1 MIKRPQRLL
10 DIRSNRSLWLE
21 SLESRSLFDASGELV
36 EASPSPAWFAHFDQA
51 ENAPFDN
58 IPLGADGAMS
68 ESRRVPFVGPR
79 ASVHSEWIVRFN
91 SMTSIENPTSLDIG
105 ALLNENSVQFELIRG
120 LGVPGLVQV
129 RSFAT
134 TAAGAESA
142 LANKA
147 IVKSFQA
154 NDMISGERFPNDSDF
169 GNLVGLHN
177 VGQFGAQPDAD
188 IDAVE
193 AWNQTVGSP
202 TVVVGVVDSGIDVTH
217 PDLYL
222 NVWINQGEILASKR
236 EGLQDTD
243 SDGLI
248 TFYDLNSPINA
259 SLVRDLNSNGYIDA
273 IDLLQD
279 PLWSDG
285 LDTDHN
291 GFIDDFF
298 GWNFRTGSNEPF
310 APNNPSDTLGHG
322 THVAGTIGAIGNNTI
337 GVTGVNW
344 KTSLMSLKFLDQNN
358 QGDTA
363 SAIAAINYATMMRT
377 QFDTN
382 VRVLNSSWGQSGSP
396 NNVLRNSIQAAGNSG
411 ILLVAAAGNGNVLGQ
426 GVDNDRTPFY
436 PASYDLEG
444 IIAVA
449 ASDSKDSLAAF
460 SNFGGTS
467 VDIAAPGVGIRSTL
481 PGGRYGEANGT
492 SMATPMVSG
501 TAALI
506 WSELPQASV
515 AEVRKAILESADSKP
530 EFASLISSGGR
541 LNASGAVAS
550 KVFSPTATVVSV
562 NNISTVGSGVQEI
575 TVQYSDRNGLDKNTI
590 GDDDLVIQHQ
600 WGNRETFS
608 ASLKSGSVHV
618 ASDVQSI
625 LATYLMTAP
634 GGVWDP
640 LDFGTYSISTAAG
653 SILSLRQKTPI
664 RSQTIGSFQV
674 KIIDPTVSY
683 VDVFGDSL
691 DGSSLRSAIALSNSN
706 PTLQRTIILEAG
718 RYTIDIPHQSNSS
731 FGFGSVRPYDFCSS
745 SPAPSGW
752 SDSTNGDFDV
762 QGKLTIV
769 GDSHD
774 LTAIDG
780 KNLDRVFKV
789 HQGASLSLQRLT
801 ITGGDSPAQQ
811 GGGGIL
817 SAGHVELDQ
826 VLVKGNRA
834 LGTSAFP
841 NRGGGI
847 AMWGGDI
854 SISESQIS
862 ENQSDFGGG
871 VFLCG
876 QAAANTN
883 RSTIDN
889 NRGGGFVSYSTA
901 DSTIEN
907 STISSNFGG
916 AIISR
921 ARDFAGGLGMSYSPT
936 ISRDGKQIAYLSNTA
951 NLVQGDTNAN
961 SDVFVYDT
969 TTQYVTRAS
978 VSSAQQQAN
987 KPIEA
992 PAINGDGSKIAFLSA
1007 SSTLAAGDD
1016 LFSKDV
1022 FIRDRSTNVTTMESR
1037 TSNTSRDARGVP
1049 AISDDGNTL
1058 VFQQSVADDA
1068 INSWGVFV
1076 ADRVAGTRERVQL
1089 NVDSDIANI
1098 AFLNASGISGDGRFV
1113 TIASGVSG
1121 TPDENF
1127 HDIYIYDRNTKTLE
1141 KPDLRLPQSI
1151 ANGSN
1156 YDPSLNYDGRFM
1168 AFVSDDTGLIVGD
1181 TNNTADVFIYDRV
1194 SRLVTRVS
1202 QTKNGTQANGASSSP
1217 ALSSD
1222 GKFIAFSSDAS
1233 NLIAGDNNALSD
1245 VFVVDRSNG
1254 NIERISVA
1262 NDLTEAN
1269 GGSFSPSI
1277 SGDGRF
1283 VVFESEANNLDAS
1296 PIQHRTPAG
1305 PAHRQVYLFDRVT
1318 RTTKSISDFNQ
1329 PSTLRVSNSTV
1340 VFNTGD
1346 ETVSGNVET
1355 KDSLYAGNLV
1365 GFDFGANTASLGNNV
1380 LASASAQGA
1389 LKNSDIIER
1398 TLALNLGK
1406 FSSLGQL
1413 PPGYPLLQGNPAIDS
1428 ASRESDGSLD
1438 QWNRPRV
1445 QSDVGALEAVSAIV
1459 KGSVFADLNANSTKD
1474 ANEQGLPEL
1483 TVFVDSHAD
1492 GVLQADE
1499 QSVKT
1504 TLGADNTADGREQGS
1519 YALENLAPGKQNIR
1533 VLVPTEWQ
1541 ASAEPI
1547 QRVGLGTVQGNGPS
1561 SQATTSAS
1569 GRVVAFVSTANN
1581 LVSGDDANPNIFVFD
1596 RGQQS
1601 IVRVPIGGTNLS
1613 VLGIVGQEEQYVLLR
1628 SGDLIYLFDRR
1639 TTALESISVSNTG
1652 ELANAH
1658 SDSASASSDGEWIAF
1673 SSFAN
1678 NIVPNDTDNFADVFL
1693 YNRTTRSVESITTAA
1708 NGVQGN
1714 NDSEEPRISSDGR
1727 FVAFI
1732 SDASNLVPN
1741 DHNGLGDA
1749 FLYDRVSRS
1758 IQRVNVSNSG
1768 AESNSF
1774 TFPPALSGNGR
1785 YVVFQSLASN
1795 LVVGDTNRNS
1805 DLFVYD
1811 RITQTTER
1819 LSVSLPTGSQTNVSP
1834 SLSEDGQYV
1843 VFDSLNSVLSN
1854 TDRTTTKSVFVYD
1867 RFATPN
1873 IAGATAPL
1881 LSLVSKSLA
1890 GQVNDGDSL
1899 RANISSDGRSIVF
1912 ESRSSNLVANDTN
1925 QLSDIFISPNPY
1937 ENANRAISLQVGQE
1951 LNSLDIGLV
1960 PNPGQ
1965 ILGAVFED
1973 LSSNGVLE
1981 EGEPGL
1987 SGWAVYLDLN
1997 ANNRRDVG
2005 EPTAISQ
2012 SDGSYRFGDVP
2023 SFRSYVIGI
2032 EVPSGWDTTT
2042 LPTTSS
2048 TVFLQAG
2055 GTIEQRNYGFKK
2067 QGTTGQFE
2075 NARIEGRV
2083 FADNNNDGIQQS
2095 NEFGTSGVEVY
2106 LDLNGNESRDFDEPR
2121 NVTDSLGNYFFANL
2135 GSRTYTVRTVLAEG
2149 TNLTSPLG
2157 NRFGSS
2163 NQSFS
2168 ANSTALS
2175 KPQDVILDDFDG
2187 KNGPDVVVAL
2197 YSGNAIVVQLN
2208 DGNGKLQA
2216 PVQVSVTPNGQGPT
2230 ALASGQLNRLGST
2243 DLVVANS
2250 LNSTVSVF
2258 LDFNTSGFTQS
2269 TVVSLGASPTDIKL
2283 ADMDSDGD
2291 LDILVSTQSGSQ
2303 TGQIRILLN
2312 DGNGLFTLGPT
2323 IGSGGKR
2330 PVSLVAGDFN
2340 GDRILDIAVA
2350 NQGDFGRTN
2359 DNGNVAVL
2367 LGRSGGGFE
2376 APATYIVG
2384 ASPLSIDLGDLNGDG
2399 FQDLVA
2405 VNFSVNTASILRGSA
2420 SGAFAVLQ
2428 DQLSVGQGPVQ
2439 VSIVDIDGDQDK
2451 DILVSN
2457 LRSKSISIL
2466 RNRFSQDIIGNP
2478 NGLVFEP
2485 AESFGVAEIS
2495 IGPRLVFATADMDR
2509 SGTMDMALIN
2519 SETNSLQLLSN
2530 ELIGGAH
2537 RMQLTGV
2544 GTTSNQNFGMR
2555 SQILKPRLDPIS
2567 GPVETLEDTASVSI
2581 PLTGIA
2587 RGRSSGPPLRVTVNS
2602 SNSLLIPNPVV
2613 NYVTGAA
2620 NGRIDFVPAS
2630 NANGTALLNVVVRDA
2645 GADGVFDTLDD
2656 GAAEQSVSVI
2666 VKPVNDPPTVQLRG
2680 NQIAT
2685 LGSNLRRVAN
2695 FASAFASG
2703 GGSDEQSQSIAE
2715 YLVSNDRTDLFLVQ
2729 PAIDNDGNLRFQA
2742 GLTRTGIAAISVQ
2755 VRDNGGTVFGGMDRS
2770 VVQTFQITITD
2781 LADGEIDFGDAPTS
2795 AQSLFASSYPTQ
2807 LKDNG
2812 ARHVI
2817 GSLYL
2822 GSFVDNELDGQPA
2835 KDALGDDING
2845 NNLNTDDEDGIV
2857 FAVSAIAS
2865 LNVPTLSSVVAYAS
2879 ADAKLDAWIDFN
2891 QDGDWNDSGE
2901 QILASVS
2908 VVSGPNLVAFTIP
2921 AGAKAGTT
2929 FSRFRLSSAGGLT
2942 TTGQAEDGEVED
2954 YPFSILGNQA
2964 SNTLII
2970 DSSEIG
2976 DHQVS
2981 ILDGQLIVRSTNKP
2995 IFSAPVSNIGR
3006 LKFASPTG
3014 PSTYEI
3020 LSPGTN
3026 LFGTLDYSDIGRNVT
3041 IATSNAKVDLTTM
3054 PAGALLGLRNI
3065 DLSADVPQEF
3075 FFNASNIASLNAD
3088 KFLGIVLGNQDTLQ
3102 TVSPWVLSNRQIEQ
3116 NASWQVFQ
3124 QGVSAIKIHSPTSW
3138 QNPTNRF
3145 DADGDGRLSP
3155 LDVLVI
3161 INHLNRLAGSNSN
3174 STLPVF
3180 DPANPLGQFFVDV
3193 NGSNSCEPLDVL
3205 EVINQ
3210 INRAASGSGEGEP
3223 RVSDVLEPWSW
3234 GETVRGIQRDFDEED
3249 RNFGAYA
3256 LSRRLDQAF
3265 AEFAEDWFS

>member
-1 MIKRPQRLL
+1 MKRPERLS
-10 DIRSNRSLWLE
+10 DNRPNRSLWLE
-21 SLESRSLFDASGELV
+21 SLESRFLFDASGELV
-36 EASPSPAWFAHFDQA
+36 EASPAPAWFANFDQVA
-51 ENAPFDN
+51 NTSLSHEVATS
-58 IPLGADGAMS
+58 GT
-68 ESRRVPFVGPR
+68 RRVPFVGPR
-79 ASVHSEWIVRFN
+79 ASVQSDWIVHLN
-91 SMTSIENPTSLDIG
+91 SMSTIENPNSLDIG

-134 TAAGAESA
+134 TSAGAEFA
-142 LANKA
+142 LTNKA

-154 NDMISGERFPNDSDF
+154 NEIISGERFPNDSDF

-177 VGQFGAQPDAD
+177 VGQFGAQPDSD

-193 AWNQTVGSP
+193 AWDQTVGSP
-202 TVVVGVVDSGIDVTH
+202 TVVVGVIDSGIDVTH

-222 NVWINQGEILASKR
+222 NVWINQGEIPSSNRA
-236 EGLQDTD
+236 GLQDTD

-248 TFYDLNSPINA
+248 TFYDLNSPLNA
-259 SLVRDLNSNGYIDA
+259 SSVRDLNSNGYIDA

-344 KTSLMSLKFLDQNN
+344 NTSLMSLKFLDQNN

-377 QFDTN
+377 QYDTN

-396 NNVLRNSIQAAGNSG
+396 NNLLLNSIQVAGNFG

-436 PASYDLEG
+436 PASYDLEN
-444 IIAVA
+444 IVAVT

-506 WSELPQASV
+506 WSELPQATV
-515 AEVRKAILESADSKP
+515 AEVRKAIFDSADSTP
-530 EFASLISSGGR
+530 ELASLVSSGGR

-550 KVFSPTATVVSV
+550 KIFSPVATVFAVS
-562 NNISTVGSGVQEI
+562 NISSAGSDVQEI
-575 TVQYSDRNGLDKNTI
+575 TVQYSDRNGLNATTI

-600 WGNRETFS
+600 RGTRETFH
-608 ASLKSGSVHV
+608 ASLKTGSVHV
-618 ASDVQSI
+618 ASDGQSI

-640 LDFGTYSISTAAG
+640 LDFGTYSVSTVAG
-653 SILSLRQKTPI
+653 SVLSLRQNTPI

-674 KIIDPTVSY
+674 KILDPAVSY
-683 VDVFGDSL
+683 VDVFRDSL

-706 PTLQRTIILEAG
+706 PTVQRTIILEAG
-718 RYTIDIPHQSNSS
+718 RYTIDIPHQSNPG
-731 FGFGSVRPYDFCSS
+731 FGFGSVQPHEFCSS
-745 SPAPSGW
+745 SLSPSGW
-752 SDSTNGDFDV
+752 SDSTNGDFDI

-789 HQGASLSLQRLT
+789 HQNASLTLQRLT
-801 ITGGDSPAQQ
+801 IAGGDSPVEQ

-834 LGTSAFP
+834 LGSTASP

-847 AMWGGDI
+847 ALWGGDL

-876 QAAANTN
+876 QATANTD

-907 STISSNFGG
+907 STVSSNFGG
-916 AIISR
+916 AIFSR
-921 ARDFAGGLGMSYSPT
+921 ARDFAGGAGVSYSPT
-936 ISRDGKQIAYLSNTA
+936 ISRDGRQIAYLSNAA
-951 NLVQGDTNAN
+951 NLVQGDTNGN
-961 SDVFVYDT
+961 SDVFVYDM
-969 TTQYVTRAS
+969 TTQYLTRAS
-978 VSSAQQQAN
+978 VSSTQQQAN
-987 KPIEA
+987 RPVEA
-992 PAINGDGSKIAFLSA
+992 PVINGDGSKIAFLSA

-1022 FIRDRSTNVTTMESR
+1022 FLRDRSANSTTLESK
-1037 TSNTSRDARGVP
+1037 TSSTSRDARGIP

-1058 VFQQSVADDA
+1058 VFQQSVTDDA
-1068 INSWGVFV
+1068 VNSWGVFI
-1076 ADRVAGTRERVQL
+1076 ADRIAGTRERINL
-1089 NVDSDIANI
+1089 NLDNNTANI
-1098 AFLNASGISGDGRFV
+1098 AFLNASGTSGDGRYV
-1113 TIASGVSG
+1113 SIASGVTG

-1127 HDIYIYDRNTKTLE
+1127 HDIYIYDRNAKTLE
-1141 KPDLRLPQSI
+1141 KPDLRLSQSF

-1156 YDPSLNYDGRFM
+1156 FDPILNSDGRFM
-1168 AFVSDDTGLIVGD
+1168 AFVSDDTGLIGGD
-1181 TNNTADVFIYDRV
+1181 TNNAADVFIYDRDSHSV
-1194 SRLVTRVS
+1194 ARVS

-1217 ALSSD
+1217 ALNSD
-1222 GKFIAFSSDAS
+1222 SRFIAFSSDAS
-1233 NLIAGDNNALSD
+1233 NLVSGDNNALSD
-1245 VFVVDRSNG
+1245 IFVVDRSTG
-1254 NIERISVA
+1254 AIERISLA
-1262 NDLTEAN
+1262 SDLTDAN

-1283 VVFESEANNLDAS
+1283 VAFESEANNLDAS
-1296 PIQHRTPAG
+1296 PLQHRTPPG
-1305 PAHRQVYLFDRVT
+1305 PAHRQVYVFDRVT

-1329 PSTLRVSNSTV
+1329 PSTLQVSNSTV

-1346 ETVSGNVET
+1346 ETVSGNVAT

-1365 GFDFGANTASLGNNV
+1365 GFDLGVKTASLGNNV
-1380 LASASAQGA
+1380 LASASAAGTP
-1389 LKNSDIIER
+1389 KNSDIIER

-1428 ASRESDGSLD
+1428 ASPASDGSLD
-1438 QWNRPRV
+1438 QWNRLRV
-1445 QSDVGALEAVSAIV
+1445 RSDIGALEAVSAIV
-1459 KGSVFADLNANSTKD
+1459 KGAVFADLNANSTND

-1483 TVFVDSHAD
+1483 TVFVDSNAD
-1492 GVLQADE
+1492 GVLQSDE

-1504 TLGADNTADGREQGS
+1504 ALGDANVADGREQGS
-1519 YALENLAPGKQNIR
+1519 YVLDNLAPGKQNIR
-1533 VLVPTEWQ
+1533 VLVPNEWQ

-1561 SQATTSAS
+1561 TQASTSSS
-1569 GRVVAFVSTANN
+1569 GRIVAFVSTASN
-1581 LVSGDDANPNIFVFD
+1581 LVSGDDANPSIFVFD

-1613 VLGIVGQEEQYVLLR
+1613 VLGLVGQEEQYVLLR
-1628 SGDLIYLFDRR
+1628 NGDLLYLFDRR
-1639 TTALESISVSNTG
+1639 TSSLEPISVSNTG

-1658 SDSASASSDGEWIAF
+1658 SDSAAASSDGEWIAF

-1693 YNRTTRSVESITTAA
+1693 YNRTTRSVESISIAA

-1727 FVAFI
+1727 FVAFV
-1732 SDASNLVPN
+1732 SDASNLVAN
-1741 DHNGLGDA
+1741 DRNGLGDA
-1749 FLYDRVSRS
+1749 FLYDRVTRS

-1768 AESNSF
+1768 AESNGF
-1774 TFPPALSGNGR
+1774 TFPPAISGDGR
-1785 YVVFQSLASN
+1785 YVAFQSLASN
-1795 LVVGDTNRNS
+1795 LAVSDTNRNS

-1811 RITQTTER
+1811 RTTKTTER
-1819 LSVSLPTGSQTNVSP
+1819 LSISFPAGSRTNVSP

-1843 VFDSLNSVLSN
+1843 VFDSLNSVLNPS
-1854 TDRTTTKSVFVYD
+1854 DPSTTKSIFVFD
-1867 RFATPN
+1867 RFASPN
-1873 IAGATAPL
+1873 TVGSSASQ
-1881 LSLVSKSLA
+1881 LSLVSKSLV
-1890 GQVNDGDSL
+1890 GQVNNGDNQ

-1925 QLSDIFISPNPY
+1925 QLSDIFISPNPF

-1960 PNPGQ
+1960 PNPGE
-1965 ILGAVFED
+1965 ILGTVFED
-1973 LSSNGVLE
+1973 LSSNGVFD

-1987 SGWAVYLDLN
+1987 LGWAVFLDLN

-2012 SDGSYRFGDVP
+2012 SDGTYRFGEVP
-2023 SFRSYVIGI
+2023 SFRSYVIGL
-2032 EVPSGWDTTT
+2032 EVPSGWDATT
-2042 LPTTSS
+2042 LPTTSNSS
-2048 TVFLQAG
+2048 TVFLPAG
-2055 GTIEQRNYGFKK
+2055 GSIEQRNFGFIR

-2095 NEFGTSGVEVY
+2095 TEFGSSGVEVY

-2135 GSRTYTVRTVLAEG
+2135 GSRSYTVRTVLAEG
-2149 TNLTSPLG
+2149 TSLTSPLG

-2163 NQSFS
+2163 NQNFS
-2168 ANSTALS
+2168 ANSTVLS
-2175 KPQDVILDDFDG
+2175 KPQDVIIDDFDG

-2197 YSGNAIVVQLN
+2197 YSGNAIVVQLS
-2208 DGNGKLQA
+2208 DGNGKFQSP

-2230 ALASGQLNRLGST
+2230 ALASGQLNRLGSP

-2250 LNSTVSVF
+2250 LNSTVSIF

-2291 LDILVSTQSGSQ
+2291 IDILVATQVGSQ
-2303 TGQIRILLN
+2303 SGQIRILLN

-2323 IGSGGKR
+2323 IGSSGKR
-2330 PVSLVAGDFN
+2330 PVSLVTGDFN
-2340 GDRILDIAVA
+2340 RDRILDIAVA
-2350 NQGDFGRTN
+2350 NQGDFGRAN

-2384 ASPLSIDLGDLNGDG
+2384 ASPLSIDVGDLNGDG

-2405 VNFSVNTASILRGSA
+2405 VNFSVNTASILQGSA

-2439 VSIVDIDGDQDK
+2439 VSLVDIDSDQDK

-2466 RNRFSQDIIGNP
+2466 RNRYSQDIVENP
-2478 NGLVFEP
+2478 KGLVFEP
-2485 AESFGVAEIS
+2485 SESFGVAEIS
-2495 IGPRLVFATADMDR
+2495 IGPRLVFATADLDR

-2519 SETNSLQLLSN
+2519 SETNSLQILSN

-2544 GTTSNQNFGMR
+2544 GTTGNQNFGIR
-2555 SQILKPRLDPIS
+2555 SQTLKPRLDPIS

-2587 RGRSSGPPLRVTVNS
+2587 RGRSSGPPLRVTVTS
-2602 SNSLLIPNPVV
+2602 SNSLLIPSPAV
-2613 NYVTGAA
+2613 NYLAGAS
-2620 NGRIDFVPAS
+2620 NGRIDFVPAN
-2630 NANGTALLNVVVRDA
+2630 NANGVSLLNVIVRDA
-2645 GADGVFDTLDD
+2645 GADGVFNTLDD
-2656 GAAEQSVSVI
+2656 GTVEQSVSVI
-2666 VKPVNDPPTVQLRG
+2666 VKPVNDPPTIQLRG

-2695 FASAFASG
+2695 FASAFAG
-2703 GGSDEQSQSIAE
+2703 GGGNDELSQSIAE

-2742 GLTRTGIAAISVQ
+2742 GLTRTGIATLSVQ
-2755 VRDNGGTVFGGMDRS
+2755 VRDNGGTAFGGNDRS

-2781 LADGEIDFGDAPTS
+2781 LADGEIDFGDAPS
-2795 AQSLFASSYPTQ
+2795 VAQSLFASSYPTQ
-2807 LKDNG
+2807 IKDNG
-2812 ARHVI
+2812 ARHII

-2822 GSFVDNELDGQPA
+2822 GSFVDAELDGQPT
-2835 KDALGDDING
+2835 KDASGDDGNG
-2845 NNLNTDDEDGIV
+2845 NDLNNADEDGIA
-2857 FAVSAIAS
+2857 FAISAIAS
-2865 LNVPTLSSVVAYAS
+2865 PNIPTLSSIVAYAS

-2908 VVSGPNLVAFTIP
+2908 VVSGSNLVAFTIP
-2921 AGAKAGTT
+2921 AGARPGTT

-2954 YPFSILGNQA
+2954 YPFSILDNQV
-2964 SNTLII
+2964 SNTLTI
-2970 DSSEIG
+2970 DSSQIG

-2981 ILDGQLIVRSTNKP
+2981 LSDGQLIVRSANKP
-2995 IFSAPVSNIGR
+2995 IFSAPASNIGR
-3006 LKFASPTG
+3006 LKFASSTG
-3014 PSTYEI
+3014 QSIYEI
-3020 LSPGTN
+3020 LSPGTY
-3026 LFGTLDYSDIGRNVT
+3026 LFGTLRYTDVGRDVT
-3041 IATSNAKVDLTTM
+3041 IATSSPKVDLASM
-3054 PAGALLGLRNI
+3054 PVGALFGVRNI
-3065 DLSADVPQEF
+3065 ELSADVPQVF
-3075 FFNASNIASLNAD
+3075 VFNASNIASLNSD
-3088 KFLGIVLGNQDTLQ
+3088 KFLGIVLGAQDTVQ
-3102 TVSPWVLSNRQIEQ
+3102 TVSPWALNSRQIER
-3116 NASWQVFQ
+3116 NALRQVFQ
-3124 QGVSAIKIHSPTSW
+3124 QDGSTIKINSPTSW
-3138 QNPTNRF
+3138 QNPLNRF
-3145 DADGDGRLSP
+3145 DADGDGRLTP

-3210 INRAASGSGEGEP
+3210 INRTASGSGEGEQ
-3223 RVSDVLEPWSW
+3223 RFSRGFEPWTW
-3234 GETVRGIQRDFDEED
+3234 GAIVASIRLGLEDED
-3249 RNFGAYA
+3249 RDIGPDSFA
-3256 LSRRLDQAF
+3256 SRLDQAF
-3265 AEFAEDWFS
+3265 SKFTDDWFS